1 MCVCVFLLYLISA
14 PEIEESQAPNVA
26 VLVVDHAVYLVAR
39 QFQREK
45 LVEETVRAGHH
56 SSCSYS
62 AYLAIPGTAFY
73 R

>member
-1 MCVCVFLLYLISA
+1 MCVCMFVLYLISA

-39 QFQREK
+39 QFQRK
-45 LVEETVRAGHH
+45 QLVEETVRAGHH
-56 SSCSYS
+56 SARSYS
-62 AYLAIPGTAFY
+62 AYLAIPGTGFY